1 MSEACPT
8 CGGDGT
14 SVAAFILYTPGHGGP
29 PARVM
34 KCHCCDGTGVVSD
47 EHAERIRIGENY
59 RDYRTD
65 ELGLGLREAAIKWG
79 MSPSSLSYIEQGKTI
94 TDWAPPGWAAWA
106 KGE

>member
-1 MSEACPT
+1 MRCPT

-14 SVAAFILYTPGHGGP
+14 NVTAFIIYAPGHGGP

-34 KCHCCDGTGVVSD
+34 KCHSCGGTGIVSD

-59 RDYRTD
+59 RDYRTN
-65 ELGLGLREAAIKWG
+65 GLGLTLRSAAFEWG
-79 MSPSSLSYIEQGKTI
+79 MPPSELSYIEQGKTI
-94 TDWAPPGWAAWA
+94 TDWTPPGWAAWV

>member
-14 SVAAFILYTPGHGGP
+14 NVAAFIIYAPGHGGP

-34 KCHCCDGTGVVSD
+34 QCHSCGGAGMVSKD
-47 EHAERIRIGENY
+47 HAERMRIGENY
-59 RDYRTD
+59 RDYRTNGI
-65 ELGLGLREAAIKWG
+65 GLTLRSAAAEWG
-79 MSPSSLSYIEQGKTI
+79 MSPSELSYIEQGKTI
-94 TDWAPPGWAAWA
+94 TDWSPPGWAEWA